1 MDRKKL
7 FKILSPIAILA
18 MVASLFAI
26 SQCTSCQT
34 VFNSINEMEEGDFQL
49 VEQEIYLVTKLG
61 CAQLFKSKSEL
72 AKTATEALAEFVPYI
87 DTLDSESVSFISK
100 MVEKLSAKIIDP
112 ELEALIN
119 IAFLQIK
126 KYGGLQYVEKVD
138 LGTVLSDRSVRLI
151 QALVK
156 GILDAAEEVTESM

>member
-1 MDRKKL
+1 MERKTW

-18 MVASLFAI
+18 MVAGFFTI

-34 VFNSINEMEEGDFQL
+34 VLKSINEMEEVDFQL
-49 VEQEIYLVTKLG
+49 VEQEIYLITKLG
-61 CAQLFKSKSEL
+61 CAQLFKSRPEFSEVVI
-72 AKTATEALAEFVPYI
+72 EALVEFVPYL
-87 DTLDSESVSFISK
+87 DTLDSESISFISN
-100 MVEKLSAKIIDP
+100 MVGNLSDKITDP
-112 ELEALIN
+112 ELKALID

-138 LGTVLSDRSVRLI
+138 LGVVLSDRSVCLI

-156 GILDAAEEVTESM
+156 GILDAAKGVGQ